1 MILRRFRKLVGR
13 FFPRTVTITQ
23 LPETAEIENMTLPR
37 EAFEIRDVRPLEGGS
52 WIPLRKI
59 AKTELFA
66 PAEGIIRFQ
75 EWAGTS
81 TAAIEVGYR
90 TEAEEL
96 GWHAEL
102 DVNAHRSGVESWGYR
117 ASDILNDGNSAL
129 GINLVIDQQVE
140 LEENSVWHLHPDL
153 VVALDL
159 VRDGD
164 IWYRPQ
170 EGWVEVV
177 RLKRDVA
184 GAPTL
189 FEIRS
194 EFLRDYLTA
203 RGMAL
208 YCSSYHER
216 IMVTSNKPAFNWAN
230 DQFDEESARDVREGV
245 ILTSSAPDP
254 LEHFWT
260 RGALWRT
267 EWVEPGLLSTR
278 VRRDHDPHTTTFILQ
293 NDGTRADSSQLSAS
307 MAWLYFD
314 PALVKSLLRHRGGR
328 LGWFTRDTGS
338 MGATSHGVHFGVN
351 DLGLI
356 TVFAKDIGNLATWEQ
371 RIWAAHNVSPDGGVS
386 QELFAAQMQVSP
398 ASTIAPETDVLSAL
412 TALDAAFAAK
422 FGEPLLRD
430 NKMLPNLLLR
440 IHRFVATDTDGLLE
454 LAKDLTR
461 MFAERISVDAIVKA
475 IGLPKS
481 EKAPGSLKAVEKLI
495 GHHQSP
501 EDASKMMAPLFGIY
515 DLRLADAHLGS
526 NKIASGLKRTN
537 VEDTNPSVVQGR
549 QLLSSYVDTIKD
561 ITSILT

>member
-1 MILRRFRKLVGR
+1 
-13 FFPRTVTITQ
+13 
-23 LPETAEIENMTLPR
+23 MTLPR

-59 AKTELFA
+59 AKIELFA

-159 VRDGD
+159 VR
-164 IWYRPQ
+164 
-170 EGWVEVV
+170 
-177 RLKRDVA
+177 
-184 GAPTL
+184 
-189 FEIRS
+189 
-194 EFLRDYLTA
+194 
-203 RGMAL
+203 
-208 YCSSYHER
+208 
-216 IMVTSNKPAFNWAN
+216 KPAFNWAN

-260 RGALWRT
+260 QGALWRT

-314 PALVKSLLRHRGGR
+314 PTLVKSLLRHRGGR